1 MLCNV
6 TDLFYG
12 AAGRQLP
19 SEHVS
24 WITEKEINESL
35 CLNSLGSGPAV
46 IISLLMFLEHQTTH
60 HISIY
65 GLVTVHGF

>member
-35 CLNSLGSGPAV
+35 CLNSLVVKKNPCKNNVQNRSG
-46 IISLLMFLEHQTTH
+46 
-60 HISIY
+60 
-65 GLVTVHGF
+65 